1 VQATPRSKATWLPAT
16 RGETGRR
23 LVSERAAGRHP
34 ALWPGLALAGCGAIG
49 FGGKAIIVKLAYR
62 YGVDPLTLIMLRR
75 CR

>member
-1 VQATPRSKATWLPAT
+1 
-16 RGETGRR
+16 

-62 YGVDPLTLIMLRR
+62 YGVDPVTLIMLRR